1 MNQYGGA
8 AKVCDEGNF
17 KVSGGV
23 VFGRYRMAR
32 AGQGA
37 GWLPGAGPAM
47 DREGVPLGDG
57 LTWGLEGER
66 CIAHEDTATGFG

>member
-17 KVSGGV
+17 KVNGGA

-32 AGQGA
+32 VGQGA
-37 GWLPGAGPAM
+37 GRLPSAGPAM
-47 DREGVPLGDG
+47 DWKG
-57 LTWGLEGER
+57 
-66 CIAHEDTATGFG
+66 CCSATA

>member
-37 GWLPGAGPAM
+37 GRLPGAGPTM
-47 DREGVPLGDG
+47 DWKG
-57 LTWGLEGER
+57 
-66 CIAHEDTATGFG
+66 CCSATA